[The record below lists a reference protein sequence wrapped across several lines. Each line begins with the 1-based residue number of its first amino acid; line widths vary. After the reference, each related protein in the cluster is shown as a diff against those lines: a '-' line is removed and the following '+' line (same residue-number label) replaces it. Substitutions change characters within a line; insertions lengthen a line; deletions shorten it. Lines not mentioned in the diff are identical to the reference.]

1 MSETH
6 IKHSANR
13 GILLQID
20 KETIFFVKSSTPFI
34 SAVKRVQKMNHRLE
48 KGLMIKVKG
57 IRIKG
62 MGKAIEKTLAIGNYF
77 REREYKVEVFT
88 GSEEVL
94 DEFVGEERRYEKRM
108 VSLVELRLTKS

>member
-48 KGLMIKVKG
+48 KGLMMKVKG
-57 IRIKG
+57 VKIKG

-77 REREYKVEVFT
+77 KERDYKVEVFT

-108 VSLVELRLTKS
+108 VSFVEVTLMKV

>member
-1 MSETH
+1 
-6 IKHSANR
+6 
-13 GILLQID
+13 
-20 KETIFFVKSSTPFI
+20 
-34 SAVKRVQKMNHRLE
+34 MNHRLE